1 MTPTKP
7 KRAEV
12 FLQNV
17 SFLKSTTNSSNF
29 PPSNIP
35 EIAIVGRSNAGKSSV
50 LNTLCKRKQLAHT
63 SKTPGKTQLIN
74 FFSIND
80 NQNEIARIV
89 DLPGYGYAKVDKSTK
104 NFWNNSLLNFL
115 LERKNL
121 IGIILV
127 TDLRHAFGELDQ
139 KLVSNLSHRMLYF
152 HILFNK
158 SDKLNKSDQKKNLS
172 FAMQTFS
179 SVMPEI
185 IKETS
190 HSIFSSTK
198 KRGVE
203 ELFSVLKLW
212 LDKADCIHTI

>member
-1 MTPTKP
+1 
-7 KRAEV
+7 
-12 FLQNV
+12 
-17 SFLKSTTNSSNF
+17 
-29 PPSNIP
+29 
-35 EIAIVGRSNAGKSSV
+35 
-50 LNTLCKRKQLAHT
+50 
-63 SKTPGKTQLIN
+63 
-74 FFSIND
+74 
-80 NQNEIARIV
+80 
-89 DLPGYGYAKVDKSTK
+89 
-104 NFWNNSLLNFL
+104 
-115 LERKNL
+115 
-121 IGIILV
+121 
-127 TDLRHAFGELDQ
+127 
-139 KLVSNLSHRMLYF
+139 LYF

-158 SDKLNKSDQKKNLS
+158 SDKLNKSDQKKNLN